1 MKIFFLIFINL
12 FNFKPSSFSRLTGS
26 SDLNFFSSSSLYPS
40 LLPFF
45 NKNFLFYLDY
55 RKPYEIIEWNEINT
69 SFSFKRFLF
78 LSIFQKS
85 LKNYSETEIL
95 TGFSK
100 KIKNLGFS
108 ISGNYLLLNS
118 ILKRKEKIDFDLSNS
133 FIFRNL
139 IFSLSFKHI
148 LNSFDSKN
156 YYISLNYSPVERF
169 YIFVSREK
177 EFEKIGLSLL
187 LRPIA
192 IFLSFSEN
200 FVNLGFGLIFD
211 DKNFIF
217 SFEDNSYLG
226 ISLGTSLEF
235 KR

>member
-177 EFEKIGLSLL
+177 EFKKIGLSLL

-217 SFEDNSYLG
+217 SFE
-226 ISLGTSLEF
+226 
-235 KR
+235 